1 MHRVDGNRA
10 GVKGLIGIPAL
21 RYSLSM
27 ERIYYAGDQ
36 FLTGTDIARALVA
49 YAAALAQQGS
59 AGAIEIPVR
68 HEENGRPG
76 VVQLPR
82 RAGEPARHRERR
94 GRRLRRD
101 PRRRS
106 SSPDMQGLTAEL
118 APMHP
123 VASTSAPDR
132 DDAVDYDWTDEV

>member
-1 MHRVDGNRA
+1 MARHRGGIRVARGVADSIGARVDGNRA
-10 GVKGLIGIPAL
+10 GVKGLIGIPGL

-27 ERIYYAGDQ
+27 ERIYYAGDR

-76 VVQLPR
+76 VVNFLVGPASQLVTESVEAVGYDEIR
-82 RAGEPARHRERR
+82 DEGLVARCRA
-94 GRRLRRD
+94 
-101 PRRRS
+101 
-106 SSPDMQGLTAEL
+106 
-118 APMHP
+118 
-123 VASTSAPDR
+123 
-132 DDAVDYDWTDEV
+132 